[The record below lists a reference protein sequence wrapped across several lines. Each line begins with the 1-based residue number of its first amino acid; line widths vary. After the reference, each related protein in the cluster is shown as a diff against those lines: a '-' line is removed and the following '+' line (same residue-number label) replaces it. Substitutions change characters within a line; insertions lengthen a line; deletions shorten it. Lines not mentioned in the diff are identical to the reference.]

1 MPTIVPCC
9 VTGVVRVA
17 AAVSVA
23 PVVSCEHDV
32 GGLEIAMHHAAAMRF
47 VQRVRNLRAQFQHLF
62 QRQGALLETLR
73 QRLALD
79 ALHHQIVDSVL
90 MTDVVQHADV
100 WMIQAGDGFCFAL
113 EPLLVYRIRRKLRGQ
128 NLDGNAAL
136 QPRITRTVHLAH
148 SARTQRREDFVGPEF
163 GARSKRHTW
172 PRLYSGKARRVF
184 NTALQRR
191 STPLLL
197 EVTGDSAGVYAIVV
211 GRRAN
216 RMLFRAR
223 SSPYR

>member
-1 MPTIVPCC
+1 MPFVSRSTRSLVP
-9 VTGVVRVA
+9 GWEENWA
-17 AAVSVA
+17 
-23 PVVSCEHDV
+23 
-32 GGLEIAMHHAAAMRF
+32 GKI
-47 VQRVRNLRAQFQHLF
+47 
-62 QRQGALLETLR
+62 LLATLR
-73 QRLALD
+73 SNRVSRAR
-79 ALHHQIVDSVL
+79 
-90 MTDVVQHADV
+90 
-100 WMIQAGDGFCFAL
+100 
-113 EPLLVYRIRRKLRGQ
+113 Y
-128 NLDGNAAL
+128 
-136 QPRITRTVHLAH
+136 LAH

-197 EVTGDSAGVYAIVV
+197 EVTGDSAGLYAIVV

-223 SSPYR
+223 SPPYR